1 VNNPPQ
7 TIRTIVIRL
16 KTALKKDLC
25 SSFAGRNGSIMVI
38 NFAFISILLIIIT
51 SKLRT
56 FFSYEIIL
64 TYFNNIRNK
73 KREQSLSLSP
83 LLTIN

>member
-7 TIRTIVIRL
+7 TIRTIVRRL

-25 SSFAGRNGSIMVI
+25 SSFAGRNGSIIVI
-38 NFAFISILLIIIT
+38 NFAFISVLLIIMS
-51 SKLRT
+51 SKLIT

-64 TYFNNIRNK
+64 TYFNKVRNK
-73 KREQSLSLSP
+73 KRE
-83 LLTIN
+83 